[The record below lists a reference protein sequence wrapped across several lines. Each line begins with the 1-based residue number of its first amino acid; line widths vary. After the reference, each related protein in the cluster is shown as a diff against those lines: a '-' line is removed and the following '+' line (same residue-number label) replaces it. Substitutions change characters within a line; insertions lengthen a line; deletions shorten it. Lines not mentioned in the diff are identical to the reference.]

1 VKTEETVQ
9 VVMLFMYIG
18 QFINWCVQME
28 EKLVQNMIAHNQDK
42 VLFTN
47 NKDSRLKLNVEK

>member
-1 VKTEETVQ
+1 
-9 VVMLFMYIG
+9 
-18 QFINWCVQME
+18 ME